1 MASAS
6 ILNTSNQIY
15 AFTGSN
21 WIPLNAQNNLAQITR
36 WQYSTVGG
44 ETTLSGLDDNQLS
57 LSYSPGYEYVYLNGI
72 LLVRGDDYTATNGT
86 SITGLSPL
94 NAGSIVEILSFKSIT
109 IADVYTQSQSDN
121 KYLTQIAAS
130 AAYLTKSLASSTYL
144 TQSSASTLYE
154 PNIPYVSASPSTPTA
169 GTLWIDSTNTN
180 EPTLKVY
187 NGTTWILVSGGD
199 SGFNPFLLMGV

>member
-6 ILNTSNQIY
+6 ILNTSKQIY
-15 AFTGSN
+15 AYTGSN
-21 WIPLNAQNNLAQITR
+21 WIPLNAQNNFAQIYR
-36 WQYSTVGG
+36 WQYTVVGG
-44 ETTLSGLDDNQLS
+44 ETSLSGNDDNGVN

-94 NAGSIVEILSFKSIT
+94 NAASIIEILSFKSIT
-109 IADVYTQSQSDN
+109 IADVYTKAQSDN
-121 KYLTQIAAS
+121 KYLTNINAS
-130 AAYLTKSLASSTYL
+130 ANYL

-169 GTLWIDSTNTN
+169 GTLWIDSTDN
-180 EPTLKVY
+180 ETPTLKVY
-187 NGTTWILVSGGD
+187 NGTEWIAVSGAPSE
-199 SGFNPFLLMGV
+199 SGFHPFFGAYK